1 MPVPLPGAKNR
12 NHTIDLLRFVSAAY
26 VALFHFNAPLQF
38 NGGWYAAF
46 CNRGPLG
53 VPVFFIISG
62 YCIRLAHKHIK
73 TPRGFIIRRLFRIF
87 PPYWFSLFV
96 TALCILILK
105 IVTGYNSVVVLP
117 KKLGEIIVTPFLY
130 TYPLSNVRPVNLVYW
145 TLPYELFF
153 YLIIFA
159 AIIPKPKWNIVLPL
173 VLTATA
179 LIMPMQKTGILFF
192 FNELPTFMLGYA
204 LCILIDEGLQWP
216 GGLLFVLSA
225 AGIGIKHPEIGYLLA
240 SAIAVTLIFIDS
252 RKPLGNN
259 IFSRLGDVSY
269 SIYLLHVP
277 VCVYLLGFLYK
288 IQVVRHY
295 VVLNIIVDALL
306 MAIIIFVSVFAYKYV
321 EAPSIEWG
329 KKFSR
334 KNVKV

>member
-1 MPVPLPGAKNR
+1 MSVILPVAKSR
-12 NHTIDLLRFVSAAY
+12 NHTIDLLRFLSAAY

-46 CNRGPLG
+46 CNRGTLG

-62 YCIRLAHKHIK
+62 YCIRLAHKHTK
-73 TPRGFIIRRLFRIF
+73 TPREFIIRRLFRIF

-96 TALCILILK
+96 TAACILLLK
-105 IVTGYNSVVVLP
+105 IITGYNSVVALP
-117 KKLGEIIVTPFLY
+117 KRLDEIIVTPFLY
-130 TYPLSNVRPVNLVYW
+130 TYPLSNIQPINLVYW

-153 YLIIFA
+153 YLIIFL
-159 AIIPKPKWNIVLPL
+159 AIIPKPKWNIILPL
-173 VLTATA
+173 ALTATA
-179 LIMPMQKTGILFF
+179 IILPLQQTGILFF

-216 GGLLFVLSA
+216 GALLFVLSA
-225 AGIGIKHPEIGYLLA
+225 AGIGIKHPETGYLLA
-240 SAIAVTLIFIDS
+240 SVIAAGAISIDS

-259 IFSRLGDVSY
+259 ILSRLGDVSY

-288 IQVVRHY
+288 IQGVRNHIIF
-295 VVLNIIVDALL
+295 NIIVDIFL
-306 MAIIIFVSVFAYKYV
+306 MAVIIVVSIFTYKYV

-329 KKFSR
+329 KRLSR
-334 KNVKV
+334 RSVKI

>member
-1 MPVPLPGAKNR
+1 MSVTLPGAKNR

-62 YCIRLAHKHIK
+62 YCIRLAHKHTK
-73 TPRGFIIRRLFRIF
+73 TPREFIIRRLFRIF

-96 TALCILILK
+96 TVLCILTLK
-105 IVTGYNSVVVLP
+105 IITGYNSVVTLP
-117 KKLGEIIVTPFLY
+117 KKLGEILVTPFLY
-130 TYPLSNVRPVNLVYW
+130 TYPLSNVKIINPVYW

-153 YLIIFA
+153 YFIIFL
-159 AIIPKPKWNIVLPL
+159 AIIPAPKWRIIFPL
-173 VLTATA
+173 VLTGAA
-179 LIMPMQKTGILFF
+179 IIIPLQQTGILFF

-204 LCILIDEGLQWP
+204 LCILIDEGPQWP
-216 GGLLFVLSA
+216 GVLLFGLSA
-225 AGIGIKHPEIGYLLA
+225 AGIAIKHPEIGYLLA
-240 SAIAVTLIFIDS
+240 SAIAIGAIFIDS
-252 RKPLGNN
+252 RKSLGNN
-259 IFSRLGDVSY
+259 VLSRLGDVSY

-288 IQVVRHY
+288 IQAVRHHII
-295 VVLNIIVDALL
+295 LNIMVDIFL
-306 MAIIIFVSVFAYKYV
+306 MAVIIFVSVFAYKYV

-334 KNVKV
+334 RNVKV

>member
-1 MPVPLPGAKNR
+1 MSVPLPVAKSR

-46 CNRGPLG
+46 CNRGNLG

-62 YCIRLAHKHIK
+62 YCIRLAHKHTK
-73 TPRGFIIRRLFRIF
+73 TPCEFIIRRLFRIF
-87 PPYWFSLFV
+87 PPYWFSLLV
-96 TALCILILK
+96 VVLCILILK
-105 IVTGYNSVVVLP
+105 ITTGYNSVVTLP
-117 KKLGEIIVTPFLY
+117 KRLDEILATPFLY
-130 TYPLSNVRPVNLVYW
+130 TYPLSTIKIINLVYW

-153 YLIIFA
+153 YLIIFL
-159 AIIPKPKWNIVLPL
+159 AIVPASNWRILLPL
-173 VLTATA
+173 VLTTIA
-179 LIMPMQKTGILFF
+179 IVMPLQTTGILFF

-204 LCILIDEGLQWP
+204 LCILIDEGLQWS
-216 GGLLFVLSA
+216 GALLFILSA
-225 AGIGIKHPEIGYLLA
+225 VGVCIKHPEIGYLLA
-240 SAIAVTLIFIDS
+240 LGIAIGCIFIDS

-259 IFSRLGDVSY
+259 IFSRLGDISY

-288 IQVVRHY
+288 IQAVRHY
-295 VVLNIIVDALL
+295 IILTIMVDIFL
-306 MAIIIFVSVFAYKYV
+306 MAVIIFVSAYAYKYV

-334 KNVKV
+334 KKMKA

>member
-1 MPVPLPGAKNR
+1 MSVTLPGAKNR

-26 VALFHFNAPLQF
+26 VALFHFNAPMQF
-38 NGGWYAAF
+38 TTSWYADF
-46 CNRGPLG
+46 CNRGKLG

-62 YCIRLAHKHIK
+62 YCIRLAHKHTK

-105 IVTGYNSVVVLP
+105 IVTGYNSVVALP
-117 KKLGEIIVTPFLY
+117 KKLGEILVTPLLY
-130 TYPLSNVRPVNLVYW
+130 TYPLSNIQPINMVYW

-153 YLIIFA
+153 YLIIFL
-159 AIIPKPKWNIVLPL
+159 AIIPAPKWRMVLPL
-173 VLTATA
+173 ALTATA
-179 LIMPMQKTGILFF
+179 IIIPLQKTGILFF

-216 GGLLFVLSA
+216 GVLLFIISA
-225 AGIGIKHPEIGYLLA
+225 AGIAIKHPEIGYLLA
-240 SAIAVTLIFIDS
+240 SVIAVGAIFIDS
-252 RKPLGNN
+252 RKPLANN
-259 IFSRLGDVSY
+259 FLSRLGDISY

-277 VCVYLLGFLYK
+277 VCVYLLGFLYRAK
-288 IQVVRHY
+288 AVQHY
-295 VVLNIIVDALL
+295 LILNILVDIFL
-306 MAIIIFVSVFAYKYV
+306 MTVIIFVSMFAFKYV

-329 KKFSR
+329 KKLSR
-334 KNVKV
+334 KKVKI